1 MFLPFK
7 ILLQGMVLLTAAVR
21 FKPFHPKCIAGSGSS
36 CPASSSEIAFFY
48 ASLYIMAIGAGG
60 TKPNISTFGADQFD
74 DFDPYERKLKTS
86 FFNWWVFSSFIGG
99 LMATLCLVYVQENV
113 GWGLGYG
120 IPTAGL
126 MLSLLLFYAG
136 TPFYRHKMK
145 KAESPMKEIF
155 SVLKMAFVNRQ
166 HKVSDFSVLYELQQQ
181 EYLAT
186 SKRQLHHSS
195 CLK

>member
-1 MFLPFK
+1 
-7 ILLQGMVLLTAAVR
+7 MVLLTAAVR
-21 FKPFHPKCIAGSGSS
+21 FKPFHPKCNAGSGNP

-99 LMATLCLVYVQENV
+99 LMATLCLVYLQENV

-120 IPTAGL
+120 IPTVGL
-126 MLSLLLFYAG
+126 MFSLLLFYVG
-136 TPFYRHKMK
+136 TPFYRNKVK

-155 SVLKMAFVNRQ
+155 RVLKVAFENWQHNVSDSSVLF
-166 HKVSDFSVLYELQQQ
+166 ELEPQ
-181 EYLAT
+181 EYLSS
-186 SKRQLHHSS
+186 SKRQLHHTSS
-195 CLK
+195 FK